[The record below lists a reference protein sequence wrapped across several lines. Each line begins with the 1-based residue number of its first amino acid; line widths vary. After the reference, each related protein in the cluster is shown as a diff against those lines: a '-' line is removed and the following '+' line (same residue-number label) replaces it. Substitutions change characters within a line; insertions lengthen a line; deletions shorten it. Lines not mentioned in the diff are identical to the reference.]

1 MIITP
6 VILQIMVFQVENEQS
21 MNYGCMG
28 VNPQT
33 NEVVHYIEKP
43 SSFVSNHINGGV
55 YLLSTEVF
63 DDISKI
69 FQERVGTGMLFSRFT
84 VFK

>member
-1 MIITP
+1 
-6 VILQIMVFQVENEQS
+6 

-69 FQERVGTGMLFSRFT
+69 FQDRVGTGMYSLN
-84 VFK
+84 